1 MSHFLNPGEIWI
13 DYTYDELKAL
23 QPPQKKYDATCIV
36 TYQTHRKTYTDRIRF
51 LQHFMP
57 KFPDCHLFG
66 RLSKFFK
73 EDSILKNYYK
83 GPLGNDHFNGFIG
96 EHLSGKNILLDYRY
110 AIDFDQG
117 PTENYICERFLDS
130 MLLWAMPIY
139 YGSTNVEKYFP
150 ENSFRYVD
158 ISSEDPKVIEQEV
171 KKVIDIVN
179 SDFREKHI
187 ADIAKARE
195 LILDKYQA
203 FAMVHDIINNLD
215 YYVKEW
221 NRIKAGRLSK

>member
-1 MSHFLNPGEIWI
+1 MWI
-13 DYTYDELKAL
+13 NYTYDELKAM
-23 QPPQKKYDATCIV
+23 QPPKKKHDLTCIV

-57 KFPDCHLFG
+57 QYPECHLYG

-73 EDSILKNYYK
+73 EDPILKNYYK
-83 GPLGNDHFNGFIG
+83 GPLGYDNYDHYAGD
-96 EHLSGKNILLDYRY
+96 HLSGKNILSDYRY
-110 AIDFDQG
+110 ALDFDQG
-117 PTENYICERFLDS
+117 PAQNNPCERFYDS

-139 YGSTNVEKYFP
+139 YGTMNMEKYFP

-158 ISSEDPKVIEQEV
+158 IRSEDPKVIEQEV

-179 SDFREKHI
+179 SDFREKNI
-187 ADIAKARE
+187 SAMAEARE
-195 LILDKYQA
+195 LMLDKYQT

-221 NRIKAGRLSK
+221 NRIKNGRLSK